1 MKLRFCHLYCTSY
14 FAQQL
19 AAIQMWVHI
28 KNLDMTGNVSSRQIS
43 FTAQSNQTSGLQRMD
58 RRFIYLFIYFL
69 LLAILT
75 GGRHKHLSVFYMTS
89 WPVWNSSQGGDG
101 AGAKWSYIAVRRCQ
115 RFNNRAS
122 LSFSHADRNADIFFV
137 LFFFFCPHSVCF
149 PLGCPPFLQCDHAHI
164 SIILFFFFK
173 LILLCS
179 CPPSVLFPSF
189 YFCLRFLQTTHS
201 ITNHLLYFLHFPSY
215 PSRTF
220 LSPMPISLSSDLW
233 GCSCL
238 SSHPNLTT
246 SAL

>member
-1 MKLRFCHLYCTSY
+1 
-14 FAQQL
+14 
-19 AAIQMWVHI
+19 
-28 KNLDMTGNVSSRQIS
+28 MTGNVSSRQIS

-137 LFFFFCPHSVCF
+137 VFFFFVPTLSAFLWVA
-149 PLGCPPFLQCDHAHI
+149 LPFSSATMHI
-164 SIILFFFFK
+164 SPSSFFFFK

-220 LSPMPISLSSDLW
+220 LSPMPISLSSDL
-233 GCSCL
+233 
-238 SSHPNLTT
+238 
-246 SAL
+246 